1 MSDDLK
7 GTVQRF
13 YDELNKGN
21 LDIIDEVLSED
32 FVDHEEFPGLEPNR
46 EGVKQFFA
54 MFRAA
59 FPDLRMEAD
68 DMVAEGDRVVA
79 RLTARGTHQG
89 DFMGMPPSGKAVE
102 VAVYDMLRFQD
113 GKVAEHWGLFDAM
126 TMMQQLGAIPEQ
138 APA

>member
-102 VAVYDMLRFQD
+102 VAVYDMLRFED